1 MYLGGD
7 IMNINELLLNA
18 ADQKASDV
26 HITVGLPP
34 KMRLNGKLKS
44 LSDTPVT
51 SGDCDE
57 IFNSVLSEVKKLYM
71 VDHGEADMAYQVEGK
86 RFRLN
91 VYRVN
96 KSYSFAFRYLNDS
109 ILTFDKLGLPKSV
122 RSMCQ
127 LNSGL
132 VLITGP
138 TGVGKTTTLSSMID
152 WINYNRD
159 VHIVT
164 LEDPI
169 EYIHHHEKSII
180 NQREIGTDSNSFA
193 EGLRSALR
201 QDPDVIFVGE
211 MRDLD
216 SISIALTAAETGHL
230 VFSSLHTIG
239 AAKTIDRIIDV
250 FPPHQQAQIKTQLSV
265 VLKAVISQQLV
276 PNIHGGRIL
285 AYEVMQCIPAIRNLI
300 REGKAYQIPNTI
312 MTSNNN
318 GMITMDKHLLLL
330 YKNGYISKETVLT
343 YCVEKNDIFQY
354 FGE

>member
-1 MYLGGD
+1 
-7 IMNINELLLNA
+7 MNINKLLLTA
-18 ADQKASDV
+18 AEKNASDL
-26 HITVGLPP
+26 HITVGIPP
-34 KMRLNGKLKS
+34 KMRLYGKLKS
-44 LSDTPVT
+44 LTQTPVT
-51 SGDCDE
+51 IGDCDE
-57 IFNSVLSEVKKLYM
+57 IFNSVLSETTKLRM
-71 VDHGEADMAYQVEGK
+71 VDHGEADMAYEVEGK

-91 VYRVN
+91 VYRVG
-96 KSYSFAFRYLNDS
+96 KSYSFAFRYLNEA
-109 ILTFDKLGLPKSV
+109 ILSFEKLGLPKSI

-132 VLITGP
+132 VLVTGP

-152 WINYNRD
+152 WINTNRD

-169 EYIHHHEKSII
+169 EYIHKHKKSIV
-180 NQREIGTDSNSFA
+180 NQREIGSDSNSFA
-193 EGLRSALR
+193 DGLRSTLR

-230 VFSSLHTIG
+230 VLSTLHTIG

-250 FPPHQQAQIKTQLSV
+250 FPPHQQAQVKTQLSI

-276 PNIHGGRIL
+276 PSTDGTRVL
-285 AYEVMQCIPAIRNLI
+285 AYEVMQCNPAIRNLI

-312 MTSNNN
+312 RTSNNN
-318 GMITMDKHLLLL
+318 GMITMDKHLLSL
-330 YKNGYISKETVLT
+330 YKRDKISKDTIFT
-343 YCVEKNDIFQY
+343 YCVEKEDISQY